1 MNFFCLAFFL
11 PWSFLFAF
19 FLDKPCLILFWRES
33 EALTFSLEA
42 WEEIFQKSSEKETN
56 SRPLELEINRQ
67 GNGG

>member
-42 WEEIFQKSSEKETN
+42 WEEIFQKSSEKET
-56 SRPLELEINRQ
+56 
-67 GNGG
+67 